1 MRSVFNLVP
10 DFEPRCFF
18 ILAAIWIFSC
28 FAHVKSYK
36 KTPPSC
42 PNHHFRRLRQPP
54 HITLLRFRHR
64 STLANALDHRFP
76 VLALSRHRLWPHTS
90 PYQTHY
96 MDGRYDI
103 VSGEFNH
110 QFLPPLHPLSS
121 ITLTNTFM
129 KHQGGRGGSRSM
141 HHGHF
146 TAYSPHPA

>member
-1 MRSVFNLVP
+1 MWKP
-10 DFEPRCFF
+10 
-18 ILAAIWIFSC
+18 ITFSAY
-28 FAHVKSYK
+28 FQQ
-36 KTPPSC
+36 
-42 PNHHFRRLRQPP
+42 LWQPL
-54 HITLLRFRHR
+54 HITLPQFCHR
-64 STLANALDHRFP
+64 STLTNALGHWFR

-110 QFLPPLHPLSS
+110 QFWSPLHPLSS

-129 KHQGGRGGSRSM
+129 KHRGGRGGSGSM

-146 TAYSPHPA
+146 TTYSPHPTWSRDDEFVQPSLSSSSEAGFQSRHLIKNTHKRSN